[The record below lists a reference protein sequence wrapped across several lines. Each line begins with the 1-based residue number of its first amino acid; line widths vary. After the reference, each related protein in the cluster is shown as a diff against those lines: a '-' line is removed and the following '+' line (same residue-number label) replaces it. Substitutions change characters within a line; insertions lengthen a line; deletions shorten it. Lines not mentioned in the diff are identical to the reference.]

1 MNIILAEESHTQAE
15 YIHLRFRTMRSNCLI
30 LTTASNDK
38 SMSHLTISLESSR
51 VKISINFGEGI
62 KIVQIGHSLNDDQW
76 HSIKIERRGPSIEVK
91 LDKETQMTEITGQ
104 LITLHIASIHV
115 GAYVH
120 DIKSQHSTSE
130 LQITELFYNS
140 DLNDA
145 IPQIGSDGNEIYRIF
160 FRKAQSF
167 ASSRLQ

>member
-51 VKISINFGEGI
+51 AKISINFGEGT
-62 KIVQIGHSLNDDQW
+62 KIVQIGQSLNDDQW
-76 HSIKIERRGPSIEVK
+76 HSIKIERRGPSVEVK

-104 LITLHIASIHV
+104 LITLHIASIHI

-130 LQITELFYNS
+130 LQITQLFYICKDN
-140 DLNDA
+140 L
-145 IPQIGSDGNEIYRIF
+145 
-160 FRKAQSF
+160 
-167 ASSRLQ
+167 